1 MKIGKVQ
8 IIITALAI
16 AAGIF
21 AVLVFA
27 GVIPGLNNSSS
38 KNKISL
44 TMWGTISGKAMQP
57 TLLDLKGSAYNIE
70 ISYTEKNPA
79 TFESEFVDAL
89 ARQSGPDIVIFPS
102 EMILPE
108 QNKLKAIP
116 FETVGERIFR
126 DTFADGTELLL
137 TEKGVLGLPILID
150 PMVVFWNKDI
160 FRNKSIADSPKTWN
174 EFLTTSQTL
183 TELGSDGNISRA
195 GSALGIETNVNH
207 FKEIISILILQTG
220 SPIIDSK
227 TFRFDS
233 GGMRDALRFF
243 IEFSDPQKFS
253 YSWAKSMPK
262 SQDAFLKES
271 LAMYFAFGSEYP
283 SIKEKN
289 PHLNFDISEV
299 PQILNG
305 KLSLT
310 YGKFYS
316 LGIVNQTK
324 NYAGALRAIQ
334 AIASKEEVRKISELS
349 FMAPARRD
357 LLREGTK
364 SAPLQTNFT
373 QAIKFRS
380 WLDINYEKTNEIF
393 ANMVKSVYTRVKTED
408 QATRDAKDQLD
419 VLYSW

>member
-21 AVLVFA
+21 GVLVFA

-116 FETVGERIFR
+116 FETVGERLFR

-150 PMVVFWNKDI
+150 PMVLFWNKDI

-207 FKEIISILILQTG
+207 FREIMSILILQTG

-289 PHLNFDISEV
+289 PHLNFEISE
-299 PQILNG
+299 
-305 KLSLT
+305 
-310 YGKFYS
+310 F
-316 LGIVNQTK
+316 
-324 NYAGALRAIQ
+324 
-334 AIASKEEVRKISELS
+334 S
-349 FMAPARRD
+349 FIAPARRD

-364 SAPLQTNFT
+364 NSPLQTNFT

-380 WLDINYEKTNEIF
+380 WLDINYEKTSEIF

-419 VLYSW
+419 VLYSR